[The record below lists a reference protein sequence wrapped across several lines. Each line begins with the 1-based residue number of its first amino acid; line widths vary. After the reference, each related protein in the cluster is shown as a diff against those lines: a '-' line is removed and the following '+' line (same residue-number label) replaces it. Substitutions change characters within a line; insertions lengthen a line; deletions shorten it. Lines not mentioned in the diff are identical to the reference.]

1 MKKDYRKA
9 CKRYQSSLKR
19 KKKQN
24 IVVND
29 TKINQK
35 KRNKSLL
42 SIEKKILSNVKKI
55 LIMII
60 KKMFSFRKCT
70 SILKSNDLELC
81 FSRID

>member
-9 CKRYQSSLKR
+9 CKRYQSSLRR

-42 SIEKKILSNVKKI
+42 SIEKKISNVKKI